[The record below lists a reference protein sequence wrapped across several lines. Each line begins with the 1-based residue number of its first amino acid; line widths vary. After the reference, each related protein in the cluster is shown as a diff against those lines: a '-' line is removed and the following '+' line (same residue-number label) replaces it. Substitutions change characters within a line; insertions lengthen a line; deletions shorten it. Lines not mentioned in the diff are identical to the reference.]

1 MTLDR
6 SFYRKFIAVSLPIA
20 VQQLL
25 KSLMYF
31 IDNIMIG
38 ALGEDAI
45 VGVGNANQI
54 AFFIMVAMFGVGSAG
69 WVFAARYN
77 GAGDTNGV
85 KRTLAVCLIGT
96 LMIAGVFFMLALVI
110 PQGMI
115 AIFNTSP
122 GVLKSGGDYIRIVGV
137 SYIFLAVSQAYSNI
151 LKGCEK
157 TRLPMITGAISV
169 AVNAFLNY
177 VLIFGRLGF
186 LQLGVQG
193 AAIGTVVGTSVDAAL
208 LIAISNRRGS
218 PLRASMK
225 ALFRGIGETGRF
237 VRQFL
242 KVGTPVI
249 ANEVL
254 WALNAMAMVALY
266 NRMGLE
272 VAAAMIVFGALER
285 MAFVVYVGIA
295 HSSGV
300 MVGNQLGR
308 GDRDMAYCYGKRF
321 LIMSPVA
328 AALVSGLMLAVLPLF
343 LAQYDISSATL
354 GMTRSVAYASFGISL
369 LIVTNFTNIVGV
381 LRGGGDTR
389 FAMTIDLLA
398 AWLVTLPAAYICG
411 LVLHLPI
418 YVVYLCAYISGDMIK
433 FILGIRRF
441 RSKKWMHD
449 ITHTVPIE

>member
-1 MTLDR
+1 MHLDR
-6 SFYRKFIAVSLPIA
+6 SFYKKFIAISLPIA
-20 VQQLL
+20 AQQLL

-54 AFFIMVAMFGVGSAG
+54 AFFIMVAMFGICSAG
-69 WVFAARYN
+69 WVFAARFN
-77 GAGDTNGV
+77 GKGDIDGV

-96 LMIAGVFFMLALVI
+96 LMVGSIFFVLALTI
-110 PQGMI
+110 PRGLI
-115 AIFNTSP
+115 SIFNTSP
-122 GVLKSGGDYIRIVGV
+122 GVLASGGDYIRIVGV
-137 SYIFLAVSQAYSNI
+137 SYIFLAVSQSYSNI

-157 TRLPMITGAISV
+157 TRLPMITGAVSIGI
-169 AVNAFLNY
+169 NAFLNY
-177 VLIFGRLGF
+177 VLIFGKFGF
-186 LQLGVQG
+186 PELGVTG
-193 AAIGTVVGTSVDAAL
+193 AAIGTATGSFVDAAL

-225 ALFRGIGETGRF
+225 TLFQKIGHAGQF
-237 VRQFL
+237 IRQFL
-242 KVGTPVI
+242 SVGTPVI

-272 VAAAMIVFGALER
+272 VAAVMIVFSALER
-285 MAFVVYVGIA
+285 MAYVIYVGIG

-308 GDRDMAYCYGKRF
+308 GDREMAYAYGKRF
-321 LIMSPVA
+321 LIMSPA
-328 AALVSGLMLAVLPLF
+328 AAIVISGLMVAVLPVF
-343 LAQYDISSATL
+343 LAQYDISEGAL
-354 GMTRSVAYASFGISL
+354 DMTRKVVYTALGLSWLV
-369 LIVTNFTNIVGV
+369 VTNFTNIVGV

-389 FAMTIDLLA
+389 FAMKIDIGA
-398 AWLVTLPAAYICG
+398 SWLVTVPVAYVCG

-418 YVVYLCAYISGDMIK
+418 HIVYLCAFLSGDALK
-433 FILGIRRF
+433 FVLGIRRF

-449 ITHTVPIE
+449 ITHTVSIK